1 MNREEYIEQ
10 LEGLLEAW
18 NLNEADLNQ
27 TDINAIRYMLKDN
40 KNLKQE
46 LIDEGKL
53 RSKYAFKYMEAQD
66 KLHFLMNDN
75 ISKRELKRQYLILEQ
90 CYKDKCKRL
99 RDVAKLIDEN
109 RKGNKLYLEAEEMN
123 ELWNI
128 LKMVL

>member
-27 TDINAIRYMLKDN
+27 TDINAIKYMLKDN
-40 KNLKQE
+40 KNLEQE

-53 RSKYAFKYMEAQD
+53 RTRYAFEYMELQD
-66 KLHFLMNDN
+66 KLYFLMNDN

-99 RDVAKLIDEN
+99 RDVAQLIDEN
-109 RKGNKLYLEAEEMN
+109 RKGNELYLEAEEMN

>member
-27 TDINAIRYMLKDN
+27 TDINAIKYMLKDN

-46 LIDEGKL
+46 LIDEGEL

-90 CYKDKCKRL
+90 CYKDKCKRF

-109 RKGNKLYLEAEEMN
+109 RKGNELYLEAEEMN

>member
-10 LEGLLEAW
+10 LEELLEAW

-27 TDINAIRYMLKDN
+27 TDINAIKYMLKDN

-46 LIDEGKL
+46 LIDEGEL
-53 RSKYAFKYMEAQD
+53 RSKYAFKYMETQN

-75 ISKRELKRQYLILEQ
+75 ISNQELKRKYLILEQ
-90 CYKDKCKRL
+90 CYKDNHKRL
-99 RDVAKLIDEN
+99 RDVAQLIDEN
-109 RKGNKLYLEAEEMN
+109 RKGNELYLEAEEMN

-128 LKMVL
+128 LITAL